1 MVLYIDHTKYLL
13 SCAYTTNGERSFHTQ
28 ETVCMDVYESYL
40 I

>member
-13 SCAYTTNGERSFHTQ
+13 SCAYNTNGERSFH
-28 ETVCMDVYESYL
+28 VFAWMFMKA